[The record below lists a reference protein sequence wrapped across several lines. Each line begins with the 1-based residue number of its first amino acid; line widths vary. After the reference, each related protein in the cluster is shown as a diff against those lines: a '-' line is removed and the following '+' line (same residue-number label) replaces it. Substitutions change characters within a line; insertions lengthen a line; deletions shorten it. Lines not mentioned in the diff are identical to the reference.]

1 MAEQIITNHTVEA
14 LKTAAGWPGAD
25 RATLVTLATALA
37 ADRADA
43 DGASFFA
50 AVAASQP
57 EQPVPQALA
66 GFFQVRSGEDVAA
79 GVKKLDDA
87 ASRDLGLPQYYRGLA
102 LASLPADAG
111 KAAQAVEDLEFVL
124 SVSDQFPTSMIRA
137 AHHGLAAAHA
147 VLGNTEQ
154 AARAAAASGLSG
166 APAGTRLEFN
176 GYWATATD
184 GFRFTSP
191 RIIEP
196 APGIQVAQGYDFCDF
211 AFLTTA
217 DGVVAIDAGTAPDR
231 VAAALDDAGLK
242 ASDVS
247 HVILTHSHFDHAGG
261 ISALLQPGSTVIAQH
276 GFPAEL
282 DRQHANFV
290 PFRYFTGSGAGFG
303 GHGSGGHGSGT
314 GTGGN
319 GTGEGNSGEPVAIP
333 VDQLISQ
340 PTTVNIGGTEL
351 VLYPASSGE
360 TSDALMVHLPE
371 SGLLFTGDVMMP
383 YLGAPFFAEGS
394 PDGLLEALEFITRL
408 GPRQLIQGHTVLT
421 ELFTTEAVPGLHAAL
436 SELRDWAVT
445 GIRRGMTLTDLI
457 DANVLPGVLRQ
468 HPAAVGPYLAIR
480 DHFLQRLHH
489 QRTGYWQNDGQGMEP
504 IAPAQRAAAL
514 DLLAEGKPDRF
525 AAAAVTLLDQH
536 DHALALEIATAGLAC
551 HPGDQELT
559 QLRQQALYRLM
570 ERHQLQDPFR
580 FLIYA
585 EMARVEI
592 GPAG

>member
-37 ADRADA
+37 ADHADA

-87 ASRDLGLPQYYRGLA
+87 TSRDLGLPQYYRGLA
-102 LASLPADAG
+102 LAGLPADAG

-124 SVSDQFPTSMIRA
+124 NVRDQFPTSMIRA

-154 AARAAAASGLSG
+154 SAGAAAASGLS
-166 APAGTRLEFN
+166 ATPAGTRLEFN
-176 GYWATATD
+176 GYWATAAD

-211 AFLTTA
+211 AFLATG
-217 DGVVAIDAGTAPDR
+217 DGVVAIDAGTAPHR

-242 ASDVS
+242 AGHVS

-261 ISALLQPGSTVIAQH
+261 ISALLQPGTTVIAQH

-282 DRQHANFV
+282 DHQHGNFV

-303 GHGSGGHGSGT
+303 GHGSGGNGT
-314 GTGGN
+314 GTG
-319 GTGEGNSGEPVAIP
+319 TEPVAIP

-340 PTTVNIGGTEL
+340 PTTVNIGGTEF

-394 PDGLLEALEFITRL
+394 PDGLLEALEFIDGLR
-408 GPRQLIQGHTVLT
+408 PRQLIQGHTVLT
-421 ELFTTEAVPGLHAAL
+421 ELFTTEAVRGLHAAL
-436 SELRDWAVT
+436 CELRDYAVT
-445 GIRRGMTLTDLI
+445 GIGRGMTLTDLV

-514 DLLAEGKPDRF
+514 DLLAGGKPDRF
-525 AAAAVTLLDQH
+525 AAAADTLLDQH
-536 DHALALEIATAGLAC
+536 DYALALEIATAGLAG

-559 QLRQQALYRLM
+559 ELRQQALYRLM

-585 EMARVEI
+585 EMAGVEI